1 MMEIRMATADMAWDE
16 HRVLQTTIRTV
27 YPKYYPE
34 EVAAFFC
41 RHHSLEHIQE
51 GISSGNL
58 QVLVDK
64 NRILGIGACSGNHIT
79 GVYILPEYQKQ
90 GCGTRIMNFLESKIR
105 RKYGTAILEASLPG
119 VFMYERRG
127 YRTTGHGLI
136 ELADGVRLVYEIM
149 EKEL

>member
-1 MMEIRMATADMAWDE
+1 MIEIRRATADMAWDE

-79 GVYILPEYQKQ
+79 GVYVLPEYQKQ
-90 GCGTRIMNFLESKIR
+90 CCGTRIMNFLESSCMNAEGTGRLGMDLLSLQMVCVWSMRSWR
-105 RKYGTAILEASLPG
+105 RSC
-119 VFMYERRG
+119 
-127 YRTTGHGLI
+127 
-136 ELADGVRLVYEIM
+136 
-149 EKEL
+149 EKLCPV